1 MTTENI
7 SQIPREINQ
16 DAKAEVI
23 EVTADSQTGNLVE
36 FHRQSLEGEGL
47 SQGQEETA

>member
-7 SQIPREINQ
+7 SQISREINQ

-23 EVTADSQTGNLVE
+23 DVTADPNGDLVE
-36 FHRQSLEGEGL
+36 FHRQSLEDEGL
-47 SQGQEETA
+47 SQGEEESA